1 MRSWFFIINYFAH
14 DFFSAFWLACFI
26 VLIILHQSVG
36 IPAPAAGDGMP
47 ASELFGLFFWLQTV
61 SLGLIALTGYLRSKD
76 TGGRAAQDP
85 DKARRFLIV
94 KHAVLGSFFLAAT
107 ALSVVWYMR

>member
-26 VLIILHQSVG
+26 VLIILRQSAGLPGPV
-36 IPAPAAGDGMP
+36 PADSALAH
-47 ASELFGLFFWLQTV
+47 ELFQLFFWLQMI
-61 SLGLIALTGYLRSKD
+61 SLGLIAVTGYLRSKD

-85 DKARRFLIV
+85 AKAKQFLIV
-94 KHAVLGSFFLAAT
+94 KHAVLGTFFLAAT
-107 ALSVVWYMR
+107 GISVVWYMG